1 MLIGI
6 DLGTTNS
13 LAAYFDGETARIIPN
28 RLGSHLTPSVVS
40 VDDEGTV
47 YVGETAKERKLLYP
61 MSAAEVFKRS
71 MGTDKEYQLGNRT
84 FRAEE
89 LSSFVL
95 RSMKE
100 DAEAYLGE
108 RVGEA
113 IISVPAYFNDL
124 QRKAT
129 KKAGELAGLKV
140 ERIINEPT
148 AAAIA
153 HGIQKKETSTR
164 FLVFDLGGG
173 TFDVSVLEL
182 YKNIMEVR
190 AIAGDNYI
198 GGEDFTE
205 IISKRFLEKHD
216 IDMADLDFKTLA
228 RLNKQAE
235 ACKLGFSGNRESVMR
250 MKIGEEEKELRLT
263 IDEYEELCEPLL
275 AKMRKPIERS
285 LRDAGLRLQDVDEVV
300 LVGGATKLSIVR
312 KFVGRLFRRLP
323 QTDINPD
330 EAVVI
335 GAALQCGMKQRN
347 EAIKEIVLTDVC
359 PFTLGTEVVM
369 DRYGMFRESGHYM
382 PIIERNTVIP
392 VSRTHTLYTARDY
405 QTQIRVKILQGES
418 RLAKNNIYLGEIV
431 MSVPPRKE
439 GEESIDVTYTYD
451 NNALLEVEVKVNST
465 QEKKKIVI
473 QKEGNEMTPEE
484 IEKRF
489 EELQYLKIHPRD
501 REENKLLLLRAER
514 MYEESS
520 GQDRQQI
527 DELIA
532 KFEYVLDQQDRS
544 KIEEAR
550 REFKETLDYLED
562 LDASPRG

>member
-13 LAAYFDGETARIIPN
+13 LAAYFDGTEAKIIPN

-40 VDDEGTV
+40 VDEDGTV

-61 MSAAEVFKRS
+61 MSTAEVFKRS
-71 MGTDKEYQLGNRT
+71 MGTEKEFKLGKHT

-95 RSMKE
+95 RSLKE
-100 DAEAYLGE
+100 DAEVYLGE
-108 RVGEA
+108 KIEES

-129 KKAGELAGLKV
+129 KRAGELAGLKV

-153 HGIQKKETSTR
+153 HGIQKKESSTR

-198 GGEDFTE
+198 GGEDFSE
-205 IISKRFLEKHD
+205 VLCQWFLEK
-216 IDMADLDFKTLA
+216 IGMSSSELDFKTLA
-228 RLNKQAE
+228 RLRKQAE
-235 ACKLGFSGNRESVMR
+235 ECKMGFSAGRESVMT
-250 MKIGEEEKELRLT
+250 MKVGEEQKEYRIT
-263 IDEYEELCEPLL
+263 ADEYEELCQPLF

-285 LRDAGLRLQDVDEVV
+285 LRDAGLRLADVDEIV
-300 LVGGATKLSIVR
+300 LVGGATKLPLVR

-323 QTDINPD
+323 QTDLNPD
-330 EAVVI
+330 EAVAI

-347 EAIKEIVLTDVC
+347 EAIREIVLTDVC
-359 PFTLGTEVVM
+359 PFTLGTEVVV
-369 DRYGMFRESGHYM
+369 DRYGMFKESGHYM

-392 VSRTHTLYTARDY
+392 VSRTHTLYTASDY
-405 QTQIRVKILQGES
+405 QSKIRVKILQGES
-418 RLAKNNIYLGEIV
+418 RLAKNNIYLGELMV
-431 MSVPPRKE
+431 PVPPRKE
-439 GEESIDVTYTYD
+439 GEESVDVTYTYD
-451 NNALLEVEVKVNST
+451 NNAILEVEVKVNST
-465 QEKKKIVI
+465 EERRKVII
-473 QKEGNEMTPEE
+473 QKEESTMTPEE

-489 EELQYLKIHPRD
+489 EELSYLKIHPRE
-501 REENKLLLLRAER
+501 REENKLILLRAER

-520 GQDRQQI
+520 GAERQQI
-527 DELIA
+527 DEMIA
-532 KFEYVLDQQDRS
+532 KFEHILDQQDRA

-550 REFKETLDYLED
+550 REFKEALEEFEKFE
-562 LDASPRG
+562 RF

>member
-1 MLIGI
+1 MIIGI

-13 LAAYFDGETARIIPN
+13 LVAYYDGAEAKIIPN

-40 VDDEGTV
+40 VDEDGTV

-61 MSAAEVFKRS
+61 FQTAEVFKRN
-71 MGTDKEYQLGNRT
+71 MGTDKEYKLGNRS

-95 RSMKE
+95 RSLKE
-100 DAEAYLGE
+100 DAEEYLHE
-108 RVGEA
+108 KVEEA

-129 KKAGELAGLKV
+129 KRAGELAGLKV
-140 ERIINEPT
+140 ERIINRPT

-153 HGIQKKETSTR
+153 HGIRKKDSATR

-182 YKNIMEVR
+182 YKSIMEVR

-205 IISKRFLEKHD
+205 VLMQWFLDQSELSQS
-216 IDMADLDFKTLA
+216 DLDYKTLA
-228 RLNKQAE
+228 KLKKQAE
-235 ACKLGFSGNRESVMR
+235 ICKLGFSKSRESEIH
-250 MKIGEEEKELRLT
+250 MKINEEEYEYKIT
-263 IDEYEELCEPLL
+263 IDKYEEICEGLF

-285 LRDAGLRLQDVDEVV
+285 LRDAGLKLQDVDEIV
-300 LVGGATKLSIVR
+300 LVGGATKLSLIR
-312 KFVGRLFRRLP
+312 KFVGKLFRRLP
-323 QTDINPD
+323 QTDLNPD
-330 EAVVI
+330 EAIAI
-335 GAALQCGMKQRN
+335 GAALQCGMKQRD

-359 PFTLGTEVVM
+359 PFTLGTEVVV
-369 DRYGMFRESGHYM
+369 DRYGMFKESGHYM

-392 VSRTHTLYTARDY
+392 VSRTHTLYTASDY
-405 QTQIRVKILQGES
+405 QSKIRVKVLQGES
-418 RLAKNNIYLGEIV
+418 RMAKNNIYLGEICV
-431 MSVPPRKE
+431 SVPPRKE
-439 GEESIDVTYTYD
+439 GEESVDVTYTYD

-465 QEKKKIVI
+465 QEKKKIII
-473 QKEGNEMTPEE
+473 QRDDNTMTQEE

-489 EELQYLKIHPRD
+489 EELQYLKIHPREQ
-501 REENKLLLLRAER
+501 EENQLVLLRAER
-514 MYEESS
+514 MYEEAS
-520 GQDRQQI
+520 GQERYQI
-527 DELIA
+527 DGLIA
-532 KFEYVLDQQDRS
+532 EFEHVLDQQDRA

-550 REFKETLDYLED
+550 EELKEVLDELEKFE
-562 LDASPRG
+562 RF

>member
-1 MLIGI
+1 MIIGI

-13 LAAYFDGETARIIPN
+13 LAAYFDGTEARIIPN
-28 RLGSHLTPSVVS
+28 RLGKNLTPSVVS
-40 VDDEGTV
+40 VDNEGTV

-61 MSAAEVFKRS
+61 FQTAEVFKRG
-71 MGTDKEYQLGNRT
+71 MGTDKEYHLGAHT

-95 RSMKE
+95 RSLKE
-100 DAEAYLGE
+100 DAESYLGE
-108 RVGEA
+108 KIDEA

-153 HGIQKKETSTR
+153 HGISKKETATR

-182 YKNIMEVR
+182 YKSIMEVR

-205 IISKRFLEKHD
+205 VIVQWFLEKCE
-216 IDMADLDFKTLA
+216 MSESELDSKTLA
-228 RLNKQAE
+228 RLKKQAE
-235 ACKLGFSGNRESVMR
+235 ICKIGFSDSRESVMQ
-250 MKIGEEEKELRLT
+250 MKIGEEEREYKLT
-263 IDEYEELCEPLL
+263 IDEYEELCQNLFT
-275 AKMRKPIERS
+275 KMRHPIERS
-285 LRDAGLRLQDVDEVV
+285 LRDAGLKLQDVDEIVM
-300 LVGGATKLSIVR
+300 VGGATRLPLIR

-323 QTDINPD
+323 QTDMNPD
-330 EAVVI
+330 EAIAV
-335 GAALQCGMKQRN
+335 GAALQCGMKQRD
-347 EAIKEIVLTDVC
+347 EAIREIVLTDVC
-359 PFTLGTEVVM
+359 PFTLGTEVVV
-369 DRYGMFRESGHYM
+369 DRYGMFKESGHYM

-392 VSRTHTLYTARDY
+392 VSRTHTLYTASDY
-405 QTQIRVKILQGES
+405 QTKIRVKILQGES
-418 RLAKNNIYLGEIV
+418 RLAKNNVYLGEISV
-431 MSVPPRKE
+431 PVPPRKE
-439 GEESIDVTYTYD
+439 GEESVDVTYTYD
-451 NNALLEVEVKVNST
+451 NNALLEVIVKVNST
-465 QEKKKIVI
+465 GEKKKTVI
-473 QKEGNEMTPEE
+473 QRNDNDMTPEE

-489 EELQYLKIHPRD
+489 EELNYLKIHPRD
-501 REENKLLLLRAER
+501 REENKLLLFRAER

-520 GQDRQQI
+520 GRERQII

-532 KFEYVLDQQDRS
+532 DFEHVLDQQDRS

-550 REFKETLDYLED
+550 EELKKELDEIEKLEQF
-562 LDASPRG
+562 